1 LSSSAGEIRK
11 SRWASLRPSEHGAGP
26 VGSELLEVG
35 RAIANPQRRH
45 ELEAAQ
51 PFQVLGVPP
60 FNGKTC
66 QSGAPPIGFMF
77 DLKLQAISAYFDPP
91 RHQDRALLRRR
102 VMALF
107 SAFPRTL
114 GAGTYVFW
122 NAAFGWEPIF
132 RRSAAL
138 LPVSSVDA
146 TAR

>member
-1 LSSSAGEIRK
+1 MAPGLLAANFWRSAEPSQTHSVGMN
-11 SRWASLRPSEHGAGP
+11 LRPRNLSKFLVCHRSTAKP
-26 VGSELLEVG
+26 
-35 RAIANPQRRH
+35 ANPGHRDR
-45 ELEAAQ
+45 
-51 PFQVLGVPP
+51 V
-60 FNGKTC
+60 
-66 QSGAPPIGFMF
+66 MF

-91 RHQDRALLRRR
+91 RHQDRALLPIR

-114 GAGTYVFW
+114 GGTYVFW